1 MQISPIQQTSISR
14 PSFNSTNSNNPPQIS
29 KPNQKVKL
37 LRDCAILTTMLAA
50 TTGFYYLDGDDRAK
64 RIKSPKPFIIF
75 SLLTLA
81 ILACKSIFQSKL
93 SKQEKV

>member
-1 MQISPIQQTSISR
+1 MQISSIQQTSIVR
-14 PSFNSTNSNNPPQIS
+14 PCFNSTKNNNSPRTSN
-29 KPNQKVKL
+29 PNQKVKL
-37 LRDCAILTTMLAA
+37 LRDCAILTTMFAA

-64 RIKSPKPFIIF
+64 RIKSPKPFIFF

-93 SKQEKV
+93 S